1 MKDSQKYIADER
13 GYLRFRDSGRLV
25 HRWAAETKLGRP
37 LGEGE
42 VVHHINGNKKDNRQ
56 DNLEILSKDEH
67 YRRHVQPL
75 LEEREQAQIREQ
87 LKPQMEAE
95 VAKALTTG
103 CVVAGAILLVLGLMT
118 RAKLDL
124 WYLGLVL
131 ILAAICAGYF
141 VLRSADSK

>member
-1 MKDSQKYIADER
+1 MKDSQKYIADEM

-25 HRWAAETKLGRP
+25 HRWAAEKKLGRP
-37 LGEGE
+37 LREGE

-87 LKPQMEAE
+87 LKPHMEAE
-95 VAKALTTG
+95 VAGALTTG
-103 CVVAGAILLVLGLMT
+103 CGVAGAILLVLGLMT
-118 RAKLDL
+118 RAKLEL

-131 ILAAICAGYF
+131 IVTAICAWYF
-141 VLRSADSK
+141 VLRSADS